1 MALDQDVQLAATLV
15 QAIGLILPVVFI
27 ALRPYYAEAVDE
39 PTTGIS
45 QSNGQSEDVQSP
57 ETLIKDDAPGA
68 VGIGIWAAGALGVA
82 GVFATMRLILATS
95 DLLVIGA
102 AGGLGVGLLLLVLL
116 ILEIRNEFVTEI
128 EVF

>member
-27 ALRPYYAEAVDE
+27 AVRPYYAKSVDE
-39 PTTGIS
+39 PTGGVS
-45 QSNGQSEDVQSP
+45 QLNDQTEDIQP
-57 ETLIKDDAPGA
+57 AETLIRDDAPKA

-82 GVFATMRLILATS
+82 GVFATARIVLATS
-95 DLLVIGA
+95 DLLVISA

-116 ILEIRNEFVTEI
+116 ILEIRREFVSEI